1 MLEEKQFKKVVE
13 RKISLPYTVYL
24 PENYSPENKYPLV
37 VFLHGAGERGE
48 TLEGTTRFGFL
59 QQAKAGKSFPFIIV
73 APLCPQERYWGN
85 YLESLNDFLDEIL
98 ATYAVDPARVYLT
111 GLSMGGTGTW
121 QWLMANPE
129 RFAAAAPVCG
139 SGIYWYACR
148 VANKPIWLFHGAE
161 DTTVP
166 VEESLN
172 MYRALKKCGGSPKL
186 TVYETVDHNAWD
198 YAYNN
203 ELAQWFLQFKNQ
215 DL

>member
-85 YLESLNDFLDEIL
+85 YLESLNDFLDEVL
-98 ATYAVDPARVYLT
+98 ATYAVDPVRVYLT

-139 SGIYWYACR
+139 SGVYWYASR
-148 VANKPIWLFHGAE
+148 IAQKPIWIFHGAE
-161 DTTVP
+161 DTTVLL
-166 VEESLN
+166 EESLN
-172 MYRALKKCGGSPKL
+172 MYRALLKSGGHPKL
-186 TVYETVDHNAWD
+186 TIYETVNHNAWD
-198 YAYNN
+198 YAYTD

-215 DL
+215 E